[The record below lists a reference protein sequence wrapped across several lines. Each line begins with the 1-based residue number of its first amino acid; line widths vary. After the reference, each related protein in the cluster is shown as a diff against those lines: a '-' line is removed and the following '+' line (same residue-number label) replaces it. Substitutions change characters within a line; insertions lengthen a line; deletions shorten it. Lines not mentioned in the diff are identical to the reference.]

1 MGVSASLTLPVGDA
15 VANITTFIYVFTFVY
30 TLTILLY
37 ILSSWVRLPYSPT
50 LDRIQRFLYDVCE
63 PYLRLF
69 RRILPAL
76 GPLDVSPIVGVLV
89 LVGVQQL
96 AVRLIGTLD

>member
-1 MGVSASLTLPVGDA
+1 MGVPFATFGVLADGVSTAQDFVA
-15 VANITTFIYVFTFVY
+15 VFFYVYILLIFVY
-30 TLTILLY
+30 ILT
-37 ILSSWVRLPYSPT
+37 SWIKVPYS
-50 LDRIQRFLYDVCE
+50 LSWLQRFLYDVCE

-69 RRILPAL
+69 RRFLPGL

>member
-1 MGVSASLTLPVGDA
+1 MGASATIPLADGL
-15 VANITTFIYVFTFVY
+15 TFVGNLVVTFCY
-30 TLTILLY
+30 VYILLILLY
-37 ILSSWVRLPYSPT
+37 VISSMLQLPYSIW
-50 LDRIQRFLYDVCE
+50 LSRIQRFLYDVCE

-69 RRILPAL
+69 RRFVPPL
-76 GPLDVSPIVGVLV
+76 GPLDLSPIVGVLV

>member
-1 MGVSASLTLPVGDA
+1 MGVAIATFGLLADTVSMAQDFVA
-15 VANITTFIYVFTFVY
+15 VFFYVY
-30 TLTILLY
+30 ILLIFAY
-37 ILSSWVRLPYSPT
+37 VLTSWIRLPYS
-50 LDRIQRFLYDVCE
+50 LNWLQRFLYDVCE
-63 PYLRLF
+63 PYLRVF

-96 AVRLIGTLD
+96 AVRLIGTVD

>member
-1 MGVSASLTLPVGDA
+1 MLSGMFFDGFALERVGGMRVRIGDRGWLPHSL
-15 VANITTFIYVFTFVY
+15 
-30 TLTILLY
+30 
-37 ILSSWVRLPYSPT
+37 SWL
-50 LDRIQRFLYDVCE
+50 QRFLYDVCE